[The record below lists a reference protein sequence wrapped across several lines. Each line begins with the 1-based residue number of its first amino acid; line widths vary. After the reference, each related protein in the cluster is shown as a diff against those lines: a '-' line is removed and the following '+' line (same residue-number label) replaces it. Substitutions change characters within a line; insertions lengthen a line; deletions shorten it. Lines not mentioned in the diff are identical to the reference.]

1 MVLVLC
7 AKVLSQQGCAHTIFR
22 HLAIVCKQ
30 LNAWPSRTSQ
40 SLAFRVAKP
49 GFHCGVPY
57 HRARDI
63 FVPWSLVTWKVRCQ
77 NAITQQM
84 QCCSSLWACRRS
96 IIGED
101 AKLLCEARF
110 LKQSFAQL
118 TRSKATGSS
127 IIRNSLY
134 RTVGPYFLG
143 PRNFAALLTQE
154 GCRRNWQPSSP
165 PDTFL
170 RQPFE

>member
-1 MVLVLC
+1 M
-7 AKVLSQQGCAHTIFR
+7 AAHRLSADT
-22 HLAIVCKQ
+22 KQ
-30 LNAWPSRTSQ
+30 LLASSRKRDQTALPCLCLSEAQ
-40 SLAFRVAKP
+40 NLCF
-49 GFHCGVPY
+49 GCGVPY

-96 IIGED
+96 IITED

-110 LKQSFAQL
+110 LRQPFALL
-118 TRSKATGSS
+118 TRSKATNSS

-154 GCRRNWQPSSP
+154 GCRRNWPPVSP
-165 PDTFL
+165 LDAFSK
-170 RQPFE
+170 QSFE